1 MPGSADHASATPDF
15 QPDARG
21 TGVTSRINLTWLL
34 WLRWGAA
41 AGQLAI
47 IAFATLWLRVE
58 LELAPLLALVG
69 VGIASNAACTWWLRR
84 ADEVPD
90 GLIAALMA
98 LDVLILTGLFYFSGG
113 ASNPFSSI
121 YLVNLALAAVVL
133 RPLWTW
139 ALVVLSMGCFAAL
152 FLVPLDGGHGGHAG
166 HAGHAMGGSA
176 DDLRLH
182 LEGMWLAFALGATFI
197 VYFVH
202 RVARALAEREHE
214 LQSAR
219 EATVR
224 AERLASLAT
233 LAAGAAHELATPLSV
248 IAVVARELER
258 SLAKAEV
265 DEGARSDVGLI
276 REQVER
282 CREILLQ
289 LSADAGASTGEDF
302 SAVAIEGLV
311 ETALNG
317 LDGAPGVEV
326 ALPPPGGPELVIPVR
341 AVGQALRALVKNA
354 VEASGG
360 PQGVRVSA
368 QLEGTRWRIEVR
380 DRGHGMSSEVLAR
393 AMEPFFT
400 TKAPGKGMGLG
411 LFLCRDVIER
421 VGGRLAIRS
430 EPDAGTV
437 AVDHLPAGAQS
448 RHERPAPAR
457 SAA

>member
-1 MPGSADHASATPDF
+1 MSSSAASDGSVLAPQHADRVPD
-15 QPDARG
+15 
-21 TGVTSRINLTWLL
+21 TTNRINLSWLL

-47 IAFATLWLRVE
+47 IGFASRWLGVD
-58 LELAPLLALVG
+58 LAMAPLLVLVG
-69 VGIASNAACTWWLRR
+69 IGIASNVACAWWVRAAV
-84 ADEVPD
+84 EVRED
-90 GLIAALMA
+90 LLGALMA
-98 LDVLILTGLFYFSGG
+98 LDVLLLTGLFYFSGG

-121 YLVNLALAAVVL
+121 YLVNLALAAVIL

-139 ALVVLSMGCFAAL
+139 ALVVLSMVCFAAL
-152 FLVPLDGGHGGHAG
+152 FLVPLDGGAHS
-166 HAGHAMGGSA
+166 GHAMGGSGEH
-176 DDLRLH
+176 LRLH
-182 LEGMWLAFALGATFI
+182 LEGMWLAFALGASFI

-214 LQSAR
+214 LRDAR
-219 EATVR
+219 EATAR

-258 SLAKAEV
+258 ALAKADV
-265 DEGARSDVGLI
+265 DEGARSDVSLI

-289 LSADAGASTGEDF
+289 MAADAGASTGEDF
-302 SAVAIEGLV
+302 AAVSVDSLIDAALRGLDAHAVALE
-311 ETALNG
+311 
-317 LDGAPGVEV
+317 
-326 ALPPPGGPELVIPVR
+326 LPSEASPELVVPVR

-354 VEASGG
+354 IEAAGG
-360 PQGVRVSA
+360 GAAVRVTA
-368 QLEGTRWRIEVR
+368 ALDGTRWRIEVR
-380 DRGHGMSSEVLAR
+380 DQGHGMTDDVLER

-411 LFLCRDVIER
+411 LFLARDVIER
-421 VGGRLAIRS
+421 VGGRLAIVS
-430 EPDAGTV
+430 GAGEGTT
-437 AVDHLPAGAQS
+437 AVVHLPAGAQA
-448 RHERPAPAR
+448 RPERALASR

>member
-1 MPGSADHASATPDF
+1 M
-15 QPDARG
+15 
-21 TGVTSRINLTWLL
+21 TSRINLTWLL

-47 IAFATLWLRVE
+47 IAFATLGLGVE
-58 LELAPLLALVG
+58 LELTPLLALVG

-84 ADEVPD
+84 ADEVPE

-139 ALVVLSMGCFAAL
+139 TLVVLSMGCFAAL
-152 FLVPLDGGHGGHAG
+152 FLVPVDGGHAG
-166 HAGHAMGGSA
+166 HAGHGMGGSA
-176 DDLRLH
+176 EDLRLH

-302 SAVAIEGLV
+302 AAVGIERLV
-311 ETALNG
+311 ETALHG
-317 LDGAPGVEV
+317 LDGASGVEV
-326 ALPPPGGPELVIPVR
+326 ALPAPGGPELVIPVR

-354 VEASGG
+354 IEASGG
-360 PQGVRVSA
+360 PQGVRVAA
-368 QLEGTRWRIEVR
+368 QLEGTRWCIEVR
-380 DRGHGMSSEVLAR
+380 DQGHGMSSEVLAR

-430 EPDAGTV
+430 EPDAGTI
-437 AVDHLPAGAQS
+437 AVVHLPAGAQS
-448 RHERPAPAR
+448 RHERPASTR